1 MDMDECVLSKLKNH
15 KQLLISK
22 WRSRLIAAE
31 EQYLYTLSQ
40 SDVGGRRQ
48 VQTNDKVNRGLN
60 SCKDTSFP
68 FFTFVN
74 GFDVSQLSSPQIFER
89 PQDKYQ
95 ILSSSWLLGW

>member
-1 MDMDECVLSKLKNH
+1 MCSLHRHKSLDQLHLKPTKPGWTMDMDECVSSKAKNH

-48 VQTNDKVNRGLN
+48 VQTNDKVNREKVHAQGH
-60 SCKDTSFP
+60 
-68 FFTFVN
+68 
-74 GFDVSQLSSPQIFER
+74 
-89 PQDKYQ
+89 
-95 ILSSSWLLGW
+95 ILPILYICQWF

>member
-1 MDMDECVLSKLKNH
+1 MCSLHRHKSLDQLHLKPTKPGFDQDMDECVLSKLKNH

-48 VQTNDKVNRGLN
+48 VQTNDKVNRE
-60 SCKDTSFP
+60 K
-68 FFTFVN
+68 
-74 GFDVSQLSSPQIFER
+74 VSIHARTHPSHSLHLSMVLMYPN
-89 PQDKYQ
+89 
-95 ILSSSWLLGW
+95 